1 MKYVST
7 RGTAPALDFGDVLL
21 RGLASDGGLYV
32 PDEWPRLDGPV
43 PSGYADAASHLMW
56 PYVEGSIDRSAFDA
70 MVSDSYATFDH
81 PDVCPLVPL
90 DDDVWLLELFHG
102 PTFSFK
108 DVALQLVGRLFDH
121 ELTKRDERATIIVA
135 TSGDTGSA
143 AIHAALGRERID
155 VVVLH
160 PAGRVSDIQRR
171 QMTTVDAPNVH
182 NVAIDG
188 TFDDCQDLVK
198 AMFADDAFRAAVG
211 QAAMNSINW
220 ARVMAQTVYYRTTT
234 EKLGPCGFAVPT
246 GNFGNVFSA
255 WVARTTGA
263 PIAELVI
270 GSNTN
275 DILARWLETG
285 VLEMREVVATT
296 SPAMDIQV
304 SSNHERLLFEL
315 FDRDGVAVAEAMQ
328 EFRSEGRVDLGSTRA
343 AAVTEAFAGTRL
355 DDGEVA
361 AVIADV
367 AASTGI
373 VVDPHMA
380 VGVGAARAARRRN
393 DVPMVCV
400 STAHPAK
407 FGDAVEAATGRAP
420 ELPAALA
427 ATLDLPEHCT
437 SLPNDLATVQS
448 FIRSAIT

>member
-32 PDEWPRLDGPV
+32 PDEWPRLDAPV

-315 FDRDGVAVAEAMQ
+315 FDRDGGAVAEAMQ

-343 AAVTEAFAGTRL
+343 AAVTETFAGTRL

-373 VVDPHMA
+373 VVDPHTA